1 MIRDRLDRQ
10 SYDARVSTRTRVWT
24 SPRGS
29 PLFASPDDEPRARR
43 PTDVALAITSVV
55 VLVLAGSLAQLGAAL
70 DLALSELLGLFPRF
84 LDALWRT
91 ASVAAAAWALVLVAA
106 ALVRGRL
113 SLARDILASAVVA
126 VAVALLAGAVAGDDA
141 WHVLTD
147 LADIDGPPGF
157 PPGLLTLSTAA
168 ISSASPHLARPYRHL
183 GRWLIA
189 AQFAG
194 AMFLGAT
201 FASGGIAAIA
211 VGLLASAGV
220 HLVFGSP
227 GGRPDAARILIALEQ
242 LGIQVDDL
250 RPLPMHR
257 EGAVLFEGS
266 DDQGSLLVK
275 VYGRDAWDGQLL
287 SNVWRLAWYR
297 DTHRSARLSRIEL
310 VEHEGFV
317 TLLAERSGVSVPPL
331 VTAGSAGRGDALVV
345 VRRDGTTLSE
355 ALGTG
360 LSITDSAVTGLWSA
374 VTGLHSIGITH
385 RRVDIDRIALRP
397 DSTFALSD
405 LSSASVTA
413 EPSSRLRDRAQVLAM
428 SLLLVGEERAL
439 TLARRHLGD
448 DGVVET
454 LPYLQEA
461 AVPPRL
467 RTALDDIDVDLD
479 ATRKR
484 FTELV
489 GAEEQP
495 LVKLRRVT
503 WGSLLNL
510 ALLALAAYSLIGL
523 FSDLDLETFAEELA
537 DASWW
542 WLVFALLLAQLPRI
556 PGAVSTLGSLA
567 QPLPFGPL
575 LVLQYAI
582 TYVNLAIPSTAARV
596 ATNVRFFQRFG
607 VRPVAA
613 MSAGVID
620 SVAGFAVQIVLL
632 VTLLFVADVDFE
644 VDLDPETLS
653 GLITIA
659 LIVIAVIVVA
669 AVVSLA
675 IPAVR
680 RRVVGALRPAVV
692 ALGVLRSPTK
702 VVQLVVGNLANQVL
716 FAVALGACVR
726 GFGEDVSLSQLIVIN
741 TLVSLF
747 AGLMPIPGGIGVT
760 EAGLTLGLTTV
771 GMTSETAFAAAL
783 AYRFGTFYLPPI
795 WGWFCYRWLVR
806 KRYL

>member
-1 MIRDRLDRQ
+1 M
-10 SYDARVSTRTRVWT
+10 
-24 SPRGS
+24 
-29 PLFASPDDEPRARR
+29 
-43 PTDVALAITSVV
+43 
-55 VLVLAGSLAQLGAAL
+55 
-70 DLALSELLGLFPRF
+70 
-84 LDALWRT
+84 
-91 ASVAAAAWALVLVAA
+91 
-106 ALVRGRL
+106 
-113 SLARDILASAVVA
+113 
-126 VAVALLAGAVAGDDA
+126 
-141 WHVLTD
+141 
-147 LADIDGPPGF
+147 
-157 PPGLLTLSTAA
+157 
-168 ISSASPHLARPYRHL
+168 
-183 GRWLIA
+183 
-189 AQFAG
+189 
-194 AMFLGAT
+194 
-201 FASGGIAAIA
+201 
-211 VGLLASAGV
+211 
-220 HLVFGSP
+220 
-227 GGRPDAARILIALEQ
+227 
-242 LGIQVDDL
+242 
-250 RPLPMHR
+250 
-257 EGAVLFEGS
+257 
-266 DDQGSLLVK
+266 
-275 VYGRDAWDGQLL
+275 
-287 SNVWRLAWYR
+287 
-297 DTHRSARLSRIEL
+297 
-310 VEHEGFV
+310 
-317 TLLAERSGVSVPPL
+317 
-331 VTAGSAGRGDALVV
+331 
-345 VRRDGTTLSE
+345 
-355 ALGTG
+355 
-360 LSITDSAVTGLWSA
+360 
-374 VTGLHSIGITH
+374 
-385 RRVDIDRIALRP
+385 
-397 DSTFALSD
+397 
-405 LSSASVTA
+405 
-413 EPSSRLRDRAQVLAM
+413 
-428 SLLLVGEERAL
+428 
-439 TLARRHLGD
+439 
-448 DGVVET
+448 
-454 LPYLQEA
+454 
-461 AVPPRL
+461 
-467 RTALDDIDVDLD
+467 
-479 ATRKR
+479 
-484 FTELV
+484 
-489 GAEEQP
+489 
-495 LVKLRRVT
+495 
-503 WGSLLNL
+503 
-510 ALLALAAYSLIGL
+510 AAYSLIGL
-523 FSDLDLETFAEELA
+523 FSDLDLETFADELA

-653 GLITIA
+653 GLITIS

-680 RRVVGALRPAVV
+680 RRVVGALRPAAA